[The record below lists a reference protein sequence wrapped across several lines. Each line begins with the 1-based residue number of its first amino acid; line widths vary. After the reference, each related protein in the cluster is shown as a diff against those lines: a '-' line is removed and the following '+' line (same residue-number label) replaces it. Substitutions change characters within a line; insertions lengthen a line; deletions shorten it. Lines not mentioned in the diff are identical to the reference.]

1 MSGSLGTILDVVA
14 PIAGG
19 AIGSGLGELGADAFG
34 STGASFLTPSML
46 ADIGGALGGAGA
58 GALVNKNRGVGA
70 LTGGIEGLLTGPQIT
85 NWLGIPQ
92 DLNLGKVTPFLSS
105 LFGGAG
111 WGRGSVQAGP
121 GGVSGVTAA
130 SLGGAGAGAGGGQ
143 AGGGGGGAGGAGAAD
158 VPGSAAAAGTALA
171 PGQITSGAGAGAPGT
186 AGSGLGLGG
195 GGSVGQILSALGLAA
210 AAGGMGGGGT
220 ASNMPE
226 GGNLETLANQAMGNA
241 GMANS
246 LRSGRLPPGAEQY
259 ADQAY
264 ADAAAGIQSRYAAM
278 GLSGS
283 TMEAQDLAA
292 AQARTE
298 GMKFQM
304 ASDATQVGI
313 QSMQLADTIY
323 SQIADYQ
330 LQQDQQLQDA
340 LAAFASA
347 ASGGSINYS
356 VGGQGGSLGLNQQA
370 A

>member
-1 MSGSLGTILDVVA
+1 MSGSLGTIADIVA

-19 AIGSGLGELGADAFG
+19 AIGSGLGELGGEVFG
-34 STGASFLTPSML
+34 SGATSFLTPSML

-70 LTGGIEGLLTGPQIT
+70 LAGGLEGLLTGPQIT
-85 NWLGIPQ
+85 NWLGIPGA
-92 DLNLGKVTPFLSS
+92 LGQANVTPFLSS

-111 WGRGSVQAGP
+111 WGRGGATAP
-121 GGVSGVTAA
+121 NVSG
-130 SLGGAGAGAGGGQ
+130 GGAGSVGAPGGGFS
-143 AGGGGGGAGGAGAAD
+143 GGAGGGAGGAGPNANPVVTSTGA
-158 VPGSAAAAGTALA
+158 VAGTGLAGGAGTA
-171 PGQITSGAGAGAPGT
+171 GAGGT

-195 GGSVGQILSALGLAA
+195 GSLAQLIAALGLGGAA
-210 AAGGMGGGGT
+210 LSQGGQS
-220 ASNMPE
+220 AMPE
-226 GGNLETLANQAMGNA
+226 QGNLETLANQAMGNA
-241 GMANS
+241 AMANS

-292 AQARTE
+292 AQARVE
-298 GMKFQM
+298 GMKYQM

-313 QSMQLADTIY
+313 RSMQIADTIY

-330 LQQDQQLQDA
+330 LQQDKQLQDA

-347 ASGGSINYS
+347 ASGGAINYS
-356 VGGQGGSLGLNQQA
+356 VGGGGTSLGLNQQA